1 MGVLASLKPKIAKVL
16 AISEV
21 LESGKFIIID
31 TVAAFAFTQ
40 GQGVLVL
47 EPEFPFLWSDS
58 AFVHC
63 YNS

>member
-40 GQGVLVL
+40 DQGVLGDGARVSL
-47 EPEFPFLWSDS
+47 PL
-58 AFVHC
+58 V
-63 YNS
+63 